1 MSRAAV
7 HFARA
12 AVCAAAAVAA
22 LGLFPLATAAAQATS
37 RPQGATVAQIGAP
50 TPDSL
55 ARLVVARFA
64 TGAAEAFDSVFV
76 DPLGRRVM
84 HAAVERKTIRDA
96 GAARVLGVDGNR
108 AILLV
113 TPSVRAGSGHGIS
126 TGGEEMN
133 LLRRLSGVYEALNI
147 DGAWRLGRQLPF
159 DSANYIRAQRI
170 RVALTPGQTL
180 RVVDTVDVQ
189 VGVSYGL
196 AVRLNTRARLD
207 ELKLDGR
214 DADHQFAGGVL
225 WIAAPKRQHATLT
238 LRYSIDDEP
247 RPGSDSAQAGRAPS
261 YGMIENTDGWLPFFN
276 YDSGNDFAS
285 LTVTATIPA
294 AYKLTTSV
302 PQTES
307 VVGAIRTVHG
317 ESVHPEFILSLIYD
331 TDWKSTITQ
340 IGDLRFETL
349 VTPQFRFSHDSL
361 AALVAREYR
370 LLSPRFGE
378 PQAPSRYLA
387 AVESRLV
394 KGAGFT
400 VRMNN
405 AVVAGDNV
413 TRLDEPVLGPSAN
426 FAHEVAHGWT
436 MEASGPA
443 ANFLQE
449 GWATYCESLVLGDL
463 YGPAAAAAVWE
474 RLRTAYFGGQDRTGF
489 QGGFE
494 GRQTLLG
501 DPDNGR
507 IHYYKGS
514 WIFRMLE
521 QVLGDSIFDRG
532 MRTFVRH
539 AGYGPNGYE
548 EFIADMSA
556 AAGRDIHSL
565 VMPWL
570 TEPYVPDVDAIVNGT
585 KVIVTQSQPT
595 APFDLPLDVA
605 LTTPTGVVRR
615 SVHLTTRADTIDVG
629 SLGEV
634 TEARVDPNHHFLV
647 RRHWGDT
654 ARFALRAPGAK
665 TVELTGNFLAKPVAA
680 TRIGDVWAV
689 DLPLPEG
696 RYLWLWRVDGKG
708 PSDEVAISDALRP
721 GNLEARAGILVVKPV
736 RHFPPRPHSNASSTH
751 IQH

>member
-7 HFARA
+7 YFARA
-12 AVCAAAAVAA
+12 ALCGAAAVT
-22 LGLFPLATAAAQATS
+22 PLSLLPTVTVSAQATS
-37 RPQGATVAQIGAP
+37 PAQGATLGTIGAP

-64 TGAAEAFDSVFV
+64 TASAEAFDSVFV

-84 HAAVERKTIRDA
+84 HAAVERKSTRE
-96 GAARVLGVDGNR
+96 GGPARVLGVYGNR
-108 AILLV
+108 AVLLL
-113 TPSVRAGSGHGIS
+113 TPSVRTGSGHGIS

-133 LLRRLSGVYEALNI
+133 LLRRLSGVYEALNV
-147 DGAWRLGRQLPF
+147 GGTWRLGRQLPL
-159 DSANYIRAQRI
+159 DSANYLRAQRI
-170 RVALTPGQTL
+170 HVALVPGQTL
-180 RVVDTVDVQ
+180 RVVDTVDVE

-196 AVRLNTRARLD
+196 AVRFNTQARLD
-207 ELKLDGR
+207 EVKVDGH
-214 DADHQFAGGVL
+214 DAVHQLAGGVL
-225 WIAAPKRQHATLT
+225 WIAAPKRKNARLT
-238 LRYSIDDEP
+238 LRYSIDAETP
-247 RPGSDSAQAGRAPS
+247 PVTDSARFGHAPP

-276 YDSGNDFAS
+276 YDSGHDFAS
-285 LTVTATIPA
+285 LSVTATIPA
-294 AYKLTTSV
+294 VYKLTTSI

-307 VVGAIRTVHG
+307 VVGAMRIVRG

-331 TDWKSTITQ
+331 TDWTSTVTR

-349 VTPQFRFSHDSL
+349 VTPHFRFSHDSL

-370 LLSPRFGE
+370 LLTPRFGE

-405 AVVAGDNV
+405 AVVAGDNA

-474 RLRTAYFGGQDRTGF
+474 RLRTAYFGGQDRAGF

-507 IHYYKGS
+507 IHYFKGS

-521 QVLGDSIFDRG
+521 QVLGDSVFDRG

-556 AAGRDIHSL
+556 AAGRDVHSL

-570 TEPYVPDVDAIVNGT
+570 TEQYVPDLDAAVNGT

-595 APFDLPLDVA
+595 APFDLPLEVA
-605 LTTPTGVVRR
+605 LATPAGVVRR
-615 SVHLTTRADTIDVG
+615 AVHLTARSDTIDVAA
-629 SLGEV
+629 LGEV
-634 TEARVDPNHHFLV
+634 TEARVDPDHHFLV

-654 ARFALRAPGAK
+654 AHFALRAPDAK
-665 TVELTGNFLAKPVAA
+665 TVELTGNFVAKPVVA
-680 TRIGDVWAV
+680 TRVGDVWTV
-689 DLPLPEG
+689 DLPLAEG

-708 PSDEVAISDALRP
+708 PSDDVAISDALRP

-736 RHFPPRPHSNASSTH
+736 RHFPARPDAKASSTH
-751 IQH
+751 LQH

>member
-1 MSRAAV
+1 MSRAV
-7 HFARA
+7 VYFVRA
-12 AVCAAAAVAA
+12 AASSAAAAALGAFPMTTAVAQAVAPPPNVTRAA
-22 LGLFPLATAAAQATS
+22 L
-37 RPQGATVAQIGAP
+37 GAP

-55 ARLVVARFA
+55 ARLVAGRFA
-64 TGAAEAFDSVFV
+64 TGTPEAFDSVYV

-84 HAAVERKTIRDA
+84 HAAVERKSPRVA
-96 GAARVLGVDGNR
+96 GPARALGVYGNR
-108 AILLV
+108 AVLLL
-113 TPSVRAGSGHGIS
+113 TPSVRTGSGHGIS

-133 LLRRLSGVYEALNI
+133 LLRRLSGVYEALKI
-147 DGAWRLGRQLPF
+147 DGEWRLGRQLPL
-159 DSANYIRAQRI
+159 DSANYLRAQRI
-170 RVALTPGQTL
+170 HVALTPGQTL
-180 RVVDTVDVQ
+180 HVVDTVDVE
-189 VGVSYGL
+189 VGVPYGL
-196 AVRLNTRARLD
+196 AVRLNAQARLD
-207 ELKLDGR
+207 EVRLDGR
-214 DADHQFAGGVL
+214 QIDHQLAGGVL
-225 WIAAPKRQHATLT
+225 WIAAPRRKHASLS
-238 LRYSIDDEP
+238 LRYTIDDEHP
-247 RPGSDSAQAGRAPS
+247 PVADSGQTAPAPS
-261 YGMIENTDGWLPFFN
+261 FGMIENTDGWLPFFN
-276 YDSGNDFAS
+276 YDSGHDFAS
-285 LTVTATIPA
+285 LAITAKIPA
-294 AYKLTTSV
+294 VYKLTTSV

-307 VVGAIRTVHG
+307 VVGATRIVHG
-317 ESVHPEFILSLIYD
+317 ESVHPEFILALIYD
-331 TDWKSTITQ
+331 TDWQSTITR

-349 VTPQFRFSHDSL
+349 VTPQFRFTHDSL
-361 AALVAREYR
+361 AALVEREYR
-370 LLSPRFGE
+370 LLTPRFGE

-474 RLRTAYFGGQDRTGF
+474 RLRTAYFGGQDRAGF

-494 GRQTLLG
+494 GRQSLLG

-514 WIFRMLE
+514 WIFHMLE

-532 MRTFVRH
+532 MRAFVRH

-556 AAGRDIHSL
+556 AAGRDLHSL

-570 TEPYVPDVDAIVNGT
+570 TERYVPDVDAIVRGAT
-585 KVIVTQSQPT
+585 VIVMQSQPT
-595 APFDLPLDVA
+595 APYDLPLDIA
-605 LTTPTGVVRR
+605 LTTSRGVVRR
-615 SVHLTTRADTIDVG
+615 AVHLTTAADTLDVG
-629 SLGEV
+629 SLGEI
-634 TEARVDPNHHFLV
+634 TEARVDPDHHFLV

-654 ARFALRAPGAK
+654 ARFALRAPNAK

-680 TRIGDVWAV
+680 TRSTGDLWTVA
-689 DLPLPEG
+689 LPLPEG

-708 PSDEVAISDALRP
+708 PSDEEAIRDALRP
-721 GNLEARAGILVVKPV
+721 GDLDARAGVLAVKPV
-736 RHFPPRPHSNASSTH
+736 LHFPPGPDAKASSTH
-751 IQH
+751 TQQ

>member
-1 MSRAAV
+1 MSRAAI
-7 HFARA
+7 HFSRA
-12 AVCAAAAVAA
+12 TLRVAAAIVALSLPPMA
-22 LGLFPLATAAAQATS
+22 MLVAQATALPQ
-37 RPQGATVAQIGAP
+37 RPTLATVGAP

-55 ARLVVARFA
+55 ARLVAARFA
-64 TGAAEAFDSVFV
+64 TGTAEAFDSVYV

-84 HAAVERKTIRDA
+84 HTAVERKSTREP
-96 GAARVLGVDGNR
+96 GPARVLDVTGNR
-108 AILLV
+108 AVLLF
-113 TPSVRAGSGHGIS
+113 TPLVRAGTSHGIA
-126 TGGEEMN
+126 TGAEEMN

-147 DGAWRLGRQLPF
+147 DGIWRLGRQLPF

-170 RVALTPGQTL
+170 HVALVPGQTL
-180 RVVDTVDVQ
+180 RIVDTVDVE

-196 AVRLNTRARLD
+196 MVRLNTQARLD
-207 ELKLDGR
+207 EVKVNGR
-214 DADHQFAGGVL
+214 NTDHQLAGGVL
-225 WIAAPKRQHATLT
+225 WIAAPKRKHASLT
-238 LRYSIDDEP
+238 LRYTIDDEP
-247 RPGSDSAQAGRAPS
+247 RPQSDSAQAPPAPR

-276 YDSGNDFAS
+276 YDSGHDFAA
-285 LTVTATIPA
+285 LAVTATIPA
-294 AYKLTTSV
+294 VYKLTTSI

-307 VVGAIRTVHG
+307 VAGATRTVRG
-317 ESVHPEFILSLIYD
+317 ESVHPEFILGLIYD
-331 TDWKSTITQ
+331 TDWKSTITR

-378 PQAPSRYLA
+378 PQAPSRYLL
-387 AVESRLV
+387 AVESRLL

-405 AVVAGDNV
+405 AVVAGDNA

-449 GWATYCESLVLGDL
+449 GWATFCESLVLGDL
-463 YGPAAAAAVWE
+463 YGPAAGATVWE
-474 RLRTAYFGGQDRTGF
+474 KLRTAYFGGQDRAGF
-489 QGGFE
+489 LGGFE

-521 QVLGDSIFDRG
+521 QVLGDSVFDRG
-532 MRTFVRH
+532 MRSFVRR

-556 AAGRDIHSL
+556 AAGRDLHSL

-570 TEPYVPDVDAIVNGT
+570 TEPYVPDVDAIVSGT
-585 KVIVTQSQPT
+585 KVIVTQSQPS
-595 APFDLPLDVA
+595 APFDLPLEVA
-605 LTTPTGVVRR
+605 LTTPAGVVRR
-615 SVHLTTRADTIDVG
+615 SVHLTTAADTIDVAA
-629 SLGEV
+629 LGEV
-634 TEARVDPNHHFLV
+634 TEARVDPDHHFLV

-654 ARFALRAPGAK
+654 ARFALRAPDAK
-665 TVELTGNFLAKPVAA
+665 TVELTGNFLAKPVVA
-680 TRIGDVWAV
+680 TRIGDVWTV

-708 PSDEVAISDALRP
+708 PSDDVAISDALRP
-721 GNLEARAGILVVKPV
+721 GNLEARAGVLVVQPV
-736 RHFPPRPHSNASSTH
+736 RHFPTRPDVKSSSIHT
-751 IQH
+751 QH